1 MPARKPS
8 IALVTGAGGEGG
20 IGFATARR
28 LAATGVCVALVA
40 TSDRI
45 HERAAALGP
54 AASGFVCDL
63 RDDIAVSALVA
74 EVSAMGRI
82 DVVVNNAGMT
92 SVGAGADAGRLVHEL
107 STAEWDDTLRRN
119 LTTAFAVC
127 RAVVPGMRRRKY
139 GRIVNVASTTGPL
152 SAFDRAG
159 GYAAAKAGMVGL
171 TRSLALENGRFGITV
186 NAVAPGWID
195 TPSATAGERRAG
207 AASPVGRSGT
217 ADEVAAA
224 IAFLCSPEAS
234 YVSGHLLVVDGA
246 NDIVEDLSGR

>member
-1 MPARKPS
+1 MPPRKPS
-8 IALVTGAGGEGG
+8 IALVTGAGSEGG
-20 IGFATARR
+20 IGFAVARR
-28 LAATGVCVALVA
+28 LVAAGSQVAVVA

-45 HERAAALGP
+45 HDRAASLGP
-54 AASGFVCDL
+54 TATGHVCDL
-63 RDDIAVSALVA
+63 RDDAAVDALIAELSAR
-74 EVSAMGRI
+74 GRL

-107 STAEWDDTLRRN
+107 TTAEWDDTLRRN

-152 SAFDRAG
+152 SAFERAG

-224 IAFLCSPEAS
+224 IAFLCSPDAS
-234 YVSGHLLVVDGA
+234 YVSGHLMVVDGA
-246 NDIVEDLSGR
+246 NDIVEDLAGR